1 MPTMT
6 EETNTRAVPVQEQEA
21 PAVQGQLGMNDLAIL
36 VQAVDIAAKAG
47 AYAGNDMAII
57 GTSRNNVAAFVKAN
71 MPAPAEPTETE
82 EAPLSAEAE

>member
-1 MPTMT
+1 MT
-6 EETNTRAVPVQEQEA
+6 EDTNTQAVEDQEA

-47 AYAGNDMAII
+47 SYAGNDMAII

-82 EAPLSAEAE
+82 EAPEAE

>member
-1 MPTMT
+1 MT
-6 EETNTRAVPVQEQEA
+6 EETNTQATEDQEA

-36 VQAVDIAAKAG
+36 VQAVDLAAKAG

-57 GTSRNNVAAFVKAN
+57 GTSRNNVATFVKAN

-82 EAPLSAEAE
+82 PEEAPEAE